1 MELSI
6 IIPSLNEAKHL
17 PSLLDSLCNWQTKL
31 QKEIIIVDGGSTD
44 ETELAAAAFEVQ
56 FYKSKRGRANQLNFG
71 ATKAKGAYLLFIHAD
86 SLISKRG
93 LACISA
99 FIKNGHSFG
108 NFSLQFDLEHW
119 FLKLN
124 AWFSRFTLTAFQY
137 GDQALLVKA
146 DLFFQQGGYPKE
158 YTLFEDQEII
168 RKLKRKANLVKMEA
182 PLITSARRYQKVGIY
197 KLQFAYFL
205 LYFIYRMGYSQEQ
218 LLFYY
223 RKLIAKSDQT

>member
-17 PSLLDSLCNWQTKL
+17 PSLLNSLCNWQTKL
-31 QKEIIIVDGGSTD
+31 QKEIIVVDGGSTD
-44 ETELAAAAFEVQ
+44 ETELAAAAFEVH
-56 FYKSKRGRANQLNFG
+56 FYRSKRGRANQLNFG

-86 SLISKRG
+86 SLLSEKG

-99 FIKNGHSFG
+99 FIEKGHAFG
-108 NFSLQFDLEHW
+108 NFSLQFDREHW

-124 AWFSRFTLTAFQY
+124 AWFSRLSLTAFQY

-146 DLFFQQGGYPKE
+146 DLFLQEGGYPEK
-158 YTLFEDQEII
+158 YKLFEDQEII

-182 PLITSARRYQKVGIY
+182 SLITSARRYQKVGIY

-205 LYFIYRMGYSQEQ
+205 LYFFYRLGWSQRKLNGLYQ
-218 LLFYY
+218 
-223 RKLIAKSDQT
+223 KLIAEPH

>member
-6 IIPSLNEAKHL
+6 IIPTLNEARKL
-17 PSLLDSLCNWQTKL
+17 PVLLDSLCNWQTKL
-31 QKEIIIVDGGSTD
+31 LKEIIIVDGGSED
-44 ETELAAAAFEVQ
+44 ETEQLAAAFEVR
-56 FYKSKRGRANQLNFG
+56 FYTSKRGRENQLNYG
-71 ATKAKGAYLLFIHAD
+71 ATQARGLYLLFIHAD
-86 SLISKRG
+86 SSISKSG

-99 FIKNGHSFG
+99 FIQNGHAFG

-124 AWFSRFTLTAFQY
+124 AWFSRFTFTAFQY

-146 DLFFQQGGYPKE
+146 DLFFQQGGYPKG
-158 YTLFEDQEII
+158 YKLFEDQEII
-168 RKLKRKANLVKMEA
+168 RRLKKKARLIKMKA
-182 PLITSARRYQKVGIY
+182 PLITSARRYQEIGIY

-205 LYFIYRMGYSQEQ
+205 LYFLYRMGYSQEQ

-223 RKLIAKSDQT
+223 RKLIAKSD